1 MLAASSVLFLLSVC
15 MNLNAGW
22 MHRKDRPHHER
33 PYRAPDWLVYVG
45 APILSLCNLA
55 FILFGSDVFDPR
67 ALMYGMIALV
77 MIVPV
82 FYYRHYIV
90 DKGVWPEAAQNDL
103 GIEQPLP

>member
-1 MLAASSVLFLLSVC
+1 